1 MQMRASPLWLR
12 ARAARLWHGAAILTL
27 LNGPALHAQ
36 PREVPAPQKPEIFT
50 EAPAWVA
57 LNRWSFEGA
66 IRGITVGPIENQRHP
81 GHGYGSP
88 ACARTMTEIRR
99 MGGNWVSITPFGR
112 VADLHP
118 TGVAMSFEVPFRV
131 NREAV
136 AAAVQQAHA
145 AGLRVM
151 LVPHLWVES
160 GEWRGFIDPGDD
172 AQWRQWA
179 RAYEGFVTNWA
190 LVAERARVD
199 LLAVGIE
206 LRRWVTTDRASSFL
220 PIIKHVRSVYKG
232 PLTYAANWDDAEDTV
247 IWGELDFI
255 GINAFYPLAERR
267 SASYDE
273 MAHTAAERTTRA
285 NELGRRWNKP
295 IVFTEFGYT
304 SRTDAALRPW
314 EWPEALSEV
323 VVDQGSQARAYR
335 ALLGASVNQPWL
347 AGLFVW
353 RLYADLDDV
362 TQEPEF
368 GFSFRGK
375 LAERE
380 LREAFATCWAA
391 DRHGSSL
398 GAQTRFGSVAA
409 GACWW

>member
-1 MQMRASPLWLR
+1 
-12 ARAARLWHGAAILTL
+12 
-27 LNGPALHAQ
+27 LHAQ
-36 PREVPAPQKPEIFT
+36 PLNAPVPQKPEGVGET
-50 EAPAWVA
+50 PAWLA
-57 LNRWSFEGA
+57 LKHWSFDGA
-66 IRGITVGPIENQRHP
+66 IRGITVGPIENQLHP

-88 ACARTMTEIRR
+88 PCARTMTEIRR

-118 TGVAMSFEVPFRV
+118 SGIAMNFEAPFSK
-131 NREAV
+131 NKDAV
-136 AAAVQQAHA
+136 AAAVKQAHA

-160 GEWRGFIDPGDD
+160 GEWRGLIDPGDD
-172 AQWRQWA
+172 AAWQKWA

-190 LVAERARVD
+190 RVAERAQVD

-206 LRRWVTTDRASSFL
+206 LRRWVTTERASSFL
-220 PIIKHVRSVYKG
+220 PIIKRVRSVYKG
-232 PLTYAANWDDAEDTV
+232 PLTYAANWDDSEDTV
-247 IWGELDFI
+247 IWGDLDFI
-255 GINAFYPLAERR
+255 GINAFYPLAEHP
-267 SASYDE
+267 SAPYE
-273 MAHTAAERTTRA
+273 ELARIAAERTSRA
-285 NELGRRWNKP
+285 NELGRRWNKA

-304 SRTDAALRPW
+304 SRKDAALRPW
-314 EWPEALSEV
+314 EWPEALSQV
-323 VVDQGSQARAYR
+323 VIDQSSQAEAYR

-380 LREAFATCWAA
+380 LRDAFATCWAA
-391 DRHGSSL
+391 DGQGL
-398 GAQTRFGSVAA
+398 FGATLATSGCLSH
-409 GACWW
+409 